1 MKKKTKGR
9 VQAFREQEGE
19 VTERR
24 KREPRTSAQDE
35 NKKLKQKKKVVNKGR
50 LILMVIVVILFI
62 VLCMSVKNIFD
73 LWSEQKALEAQNQE
87 LLLEKES
94 LKEELE
100 NVNDA
105 EYIEEQAR
113 VQLKLIKPGEILYI
127 LQDDENEGDQGETD
141 DKKDN

>member
-1 MKKKTKGR
+1 MKKRTKGR
-9 VQAFREQEGE
+9 VQAFQEKAGE
-19 VTERR
+19 GIERK
-24 KREPRTSAQDE
+24 KREPRTSEKAE
-35 NKKLKQKKKVVNKGR
+35 NRKPKQKKKAVNKGR

-62 VLCMSVKNIFD
+62 GLCMSAKNIFD
-73 LWSEQKALEAQNQE
+73 LWSEQKALEAKNQE

-94 LKEELE
+94 LKEELD

-127 LQDDENEGDQGETD
+127 LQNDENEGDQGETD

>member
-1 MKKKTKGR
+1 MKYDT
-9 VQAFREQEGE
+9 
-19 VTERR
+19 
-24 KREPRTSAQDE
+24 
-35 NKKLKQKKKVVNKGR
+35 
-50 LILMVIVVILFI
+50 
-62 VLCMSVKNIFD
+62 
-73 LWSEQKALEAQNQE
+73 KALEAKNQE

-94 LKEELE
+94 LKEELD

-127 LQDDENEGDQGETD
+127 LQNDENEGDQGETD